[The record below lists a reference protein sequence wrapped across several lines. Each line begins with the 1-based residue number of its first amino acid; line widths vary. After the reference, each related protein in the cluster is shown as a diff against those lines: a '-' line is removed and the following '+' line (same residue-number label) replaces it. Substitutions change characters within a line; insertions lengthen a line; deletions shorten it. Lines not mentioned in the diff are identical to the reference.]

1 MKRAYSSLS
10 LACLFAS
17 FLLFPVVK
25 AGSNE
30 KNTNIPAEKVAS
42 TVTETATSAES
53 VASTMY
59 DSLKLY
65 TLGMSKQALLY
76 AYKGQQAL
84 VDAGKV
90 ENSVILTVVDFS
102 QPSDKKRFYIIDLSN
117 YKVLVN
123 TYVAHGKNTGLQK
136 AEKFSNRHE
145 SLQSSLGFYVTKG
158 TYFGKHGLSLKL
170 AGLEKG
176 FNDNAESRAVVVHGA
191 TYIGDHR
198 LGAPYMGRSF
208 GCPAVPQELSS
219 KVINIIKGGTTMF
232 IYHPSQNYINNS
244 DLING

>member
-10 LACLFAS
+10 IVCLFAS

-25 AGSNE
+25 AGSND
-30 KNTNIPAEKVAS
+30 NNNFPAEKAVA
-42 TVTETATSAES
+42 VVEKTATSAEA
-53 VASTMY
+53 VATTLY
-59 DSLKLY
+59 DSLKLR
-65 TLGMSKQALLY
+65 TLGMNKQALLY
-76 AYKGQQAL
+76 AFKGQQAL

-90 ENSVILTVVDFS
+90 ENSNILTVVDFS
-102 QPSDKKRFYIIDLSN
+102 QTSDKKRFYIIDLEN

-170 AGLEKG
+170 AGVEKG

-191 TYIGDHR
+191 NYIGEHR

-208 GCPAVPQELSS
+208 GCPAVPQELSG

-232 IYHPSQNYINNS
+232 IYHPSQSYLQNS